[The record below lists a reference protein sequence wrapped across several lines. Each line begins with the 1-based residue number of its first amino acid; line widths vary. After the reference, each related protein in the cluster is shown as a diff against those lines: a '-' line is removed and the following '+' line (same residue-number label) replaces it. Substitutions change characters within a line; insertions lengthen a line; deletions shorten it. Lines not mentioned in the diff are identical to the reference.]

1 MLRVERLLPPACS
14 NTLTTGVGWQGD
26 KMVCV
31 RKRLDLNDLQDR
43 KYAALEAIAA
53 QRLARLA
60 VDPGT
65 IRDFDRF
72 CSGEIDLVQLRA
84 RVENRFAS

>member
-1 MLRVERLLPPACS
+1 
-14 NTLTTGVGWQGD
+14 
-26 KMVCV
+26 MVCA
-31 RKRLDLNDLQDR
+31 RKRLDPLVAQDR
-43 KYAALEAIAA
+43 QYAASEAIAA
-53 QRLARLA
+53 QRLAGLA

-84 RVENRFAS
+84 RVESRFTS